1 MNCSKITLRFW
12 CIVWDAQL
20 VFKWTYL
27 GLGHFHLDGANLQMQ
42 THLVP
47 KKMHQNL
54 AVILQ
59 QFNYG
64 KNIFI
69 VLVPGVNAAKPLGEE
84 QTSASFCL
92 F

>member
-1 MNCSKITLRFW
+1 
-12 CIVWDAQL
+12 
-20 VFKWTYL
+20 
-27 GLGHFHLDGANLQMQ
+27 MQ

-47 KKMHQNL
+47 KIMHQNL

-92 F
+92 FSFFSKITLAAKTGFELGSSD